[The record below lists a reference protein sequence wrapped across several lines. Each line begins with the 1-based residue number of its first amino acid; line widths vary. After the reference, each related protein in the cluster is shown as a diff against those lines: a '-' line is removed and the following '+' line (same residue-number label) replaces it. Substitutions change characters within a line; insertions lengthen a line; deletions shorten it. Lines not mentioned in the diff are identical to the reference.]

1 MPIGKVVSDQIE
13 IFPTFAR
20 IAAGHRLRLTL
31 STSDA
36 RHLAPMPSQ
45 LLNPIGGIY
54 MVQRTASASS
64 YLEVEQASPSAFT
77 ACRPDAS
84 CALTRAAEPPSA
96 PVRRGCQN
104 RSRERHGRTHQL

>member
-45 LLNPIGGIY
+45 LLNLIGGIY

-84 CALTRAAEPPSA
+84 CALTS
-96 PVRRGCQN
+96 RR
-104 RSRERHGRTHQL
+104 